1 MRVPWK
7 RAGNS
12 PANTGRAGPSVADLL
27 SGIPVFDGLTGKEI
41 AQVERI
47 LHRRQYVQDE
57 IVFRQGEPGMGMYI
71 IHSGTIAIV
80 SEPENQQLSELHD
93 GDFFGEVA
101 LLDELPRSATAIAG
115 NTCVVFGL
123 FQPDLFGL
131 IEREPRLGVKIMMRL
146 ARIAGQRLRRMNDQ
160 LITLTR
166 EMDALKRLHQPP
178 AG

>member
-1 MRVPWK
+1 MRTPWK
-7 RAGNS
+7 RVFGHGNN
-12 PANTGRAGPSVADLL
+12 ADGGGTGIAQLL
-27 SGIPVFDGLTGKEI
+27 SGIPIFDGLTKKEI

-57 IVFRQGEPGMGMYI
+57 IVFRQGEPGMGMYV

-101 LLDELPRSATAIAG
+101 LLDESPRSATAIAR
-115 NTCVVFGL
+115 NTCVMFAL
-123 FQPDLFGL
+123 FQPDLFSL
-131 IEREPRLGVKIMMRL
+131 IEREPRLGVKILMRL
-146 ARIAGQRLRRMNDQ
+146 ARIAGDRLRRMNNQ

-166 EMDALKRLHQPP
+166 EMDALKRLRQPP
-178 AG
+178 AR